1 VTAPRR
7 ADATPR
13 RLLPTVADLAHF
25 LDRFFDVAR
34 YPDDP
39 GGVYLPGDRPV
50 SRLGLALEPWPGLG
64 AWVRRTAADALFLHR
79 PWTLRDGELP
89 GRVGV
94 LAYHL
99 AFDERLTAG
108 YNDRLAAALGMS
120 ALEVL
125 GARDGR
131 PLGMLGGVAPRSWA
145 MFRGAVAETF
155 GGAEEVRPPG
165 RDVVRRV
172 AVVGAMTESLV
183 REAAGRGAEVY
194 VTGQLRR
201 PAHATV
207 EETGMGVIAVG
218 HARAERWGL
227 RALAGVVRE
236 RWAAVEVVVAGN
248 EE

>member
-1 VTAPRR
+1 VTAPSQ
-7 ADATPR
+7 AEAAPR
-13 RLLPTVADLAHF
+13 RLLPTVAGLAHF
-25 LDRFFDVAR
+25 LDGFFGGASR
-34 YPDDP
+34 PDDP

-50 SRLGLALEPWPGLG
+50 SRLGLALEPWPRIGD
-64 AWVRRTAADALFLHR
+64 WVRRTAVDALFLHR

-89 GRVGV
+89 GGVGV

-99 AFDERLTAG
+99 AFDERLTTG
-108 YNDRLAAALGMS
+108 YNDRLAAAVGMS

-145 MFRGAVAETF
+145 LFRGAVEEAF
-155 GGAEEVRPPG
+155 GGAEEVRPPA

-172 AVVGAMTESLV
+172 AVVGAMTELLV
-183 REAAGRGAEVY
+183 REAASRGAEVY
-194 VTGQLRR
+194 LTGQLRG
-201 PAHATV
+201 PAHAAV
-207 EETGMGVIAVG
+207 EETGLGVIAVG

-236 RWAAVEVVVAGN
+236 RWAAVEMVVARN